1 MRFAFFTLGFG
12 AIGGVACAVY
22 RAITWHNS
30 CGMRGFGEV
39 CLTRGQS
46 TAFLGFV
53 GFLAGGLVGL
63 FVWFVWRMA
72 EEERLAMERRARGP
86 DGEPEPD
93 ADPEP
98 DVTGPSLD

>member
-12 AIGGVACAVY
+12 AIGAVACAVY
-22 RAITWHNS
+22 RAITWHSS
-30 CGMRGFGEV
+30 CGGVVSF
-39 CLTRGQS
+39 CLSRAQS

-86 DGEPEPD
+86 GGEPEPD